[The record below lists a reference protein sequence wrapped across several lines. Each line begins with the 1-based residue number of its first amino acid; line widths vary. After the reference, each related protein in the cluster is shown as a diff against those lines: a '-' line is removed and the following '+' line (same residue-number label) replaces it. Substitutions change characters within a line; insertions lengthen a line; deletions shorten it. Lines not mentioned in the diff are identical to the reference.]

1 MKSIGLLSLSGMVWL
16 LFVGA
21 RTATINYTTIDDGI
35 CRFSFPTGYQSNGQ
49 DNVTMYSIDT
59 DNLTFDVH
67 RFLTGSVAS
76 AVTQTNGNAAP
87 AQPFQQRA
95 ANRSFQEENNVFLQM
110 LQQATGGQ
118 VIYQTA
124 VTTNGRQGTE
134 VEINYAEPGSDQTS
148 KMFVRF
154 YWIGN
159 TMYTFSV
166 VSETGN
172 SGALASAKTTLFNSI
187 YFY

>member
-1 MKSIGLLSLSGMVWL
+1 MKSVGLVSLCGMLWL

-21 RTATINYTTIDDGI
+21 RTATIDYTTIDDSI

-49 DNVTMYSIDT
+49 DNVSMYSIDT
-59 DNLTFDVH
+59 DNITFDVH
-67 RFLTGSVAS
+67 RFLTGNVAN
-76 AVTQTNGNAAP
+76 AVTQTNGAP

-95 ANRSFQEENNVFLQM
+95 ANRSFQEENNVFVQM

-118 VIYQTA
+118 IINQTA
-124 VTTNGRQGTE
+124 VTTNGKQGTE

-159 TMYTFSV
+159 VMYAFSV

-172 SGALASAKTTLFNSI
+172 SGALAGAKTTLFNSI